1 MTESIE
7 QFFLS
12 IFGGNVVL
20 ATILISIIPIIELK
34 GAIPFSMSVDIW
46 GANALSIWEA
56 FAYAVLG
63 TSLIIFLLA
72 LIYIPL
78 IKWLKSTKF
87 FKKLGEKLENLIN
100 RKKQVVE
107 DEIAKEKSKKK
118 ILWLKIAG
126 VFLFVANPIPFTGV
140 WTGTCLAIALGLN
153 YWTACATVVSGN
165 IVAGLLILLLS
176 HFFGGSTL
184 ILFYILLG
192 IAVLIAIYMILK
204 SIVKKQK
211 QKKSLEDSCL
221 KNDKKYK

>member
-7 QFFLS
+7 QFFFS

-46 GANALSIWEA
+46 GANALSAWEA
-56 FAYAVLG
+56 FAYALIG
-63 TSLIIFLLA
+63 TSLIIFVLA

-87 FKKLGEKLENLIN
+87 FKRLGEKLENLIN
-100 RKKQVVE
+100 RKKKVVE

-118 ILWLKIAG
+118 IFLLKITG

-176 HFFGGSTL
+176 HFFGDSTL
-184 ILFYILLG
+184 ILCYILLA
-192 IAVLIAIYMILK
+192 IAVSIAIFLIIKSIILK
-204 SIVKKQK
+204 HNNKKNG
-211 QKKSLEDSCL
+211 EDANL
-221 KNDKKYK
+221 KVDKK

>member
-1 MTESIE
+1 M
-7 QFFLS
+7 
-12 IFGGNVVL
+12 
-20 ATILISIIPIIELK
+20 
-34 GAIPFSMSVDIW
+34 
-46 GANALSIWEA
+46 GANALSTWEA

-100 RKKQVVE
+100 RRKKIVE
-107 DEIAKEKSKKK
+107 DEISNEKSKKK
-118 ILWLKIAG
+118 ILLLKITG

-153 YWTACATVVSGN
+153 YWTACATVISGN

-176 HFFGGSTL
+176 HFFGDSTL
-184 ILFYILLG
+184 ILFYILLAV
-192 IAVLIAIYMILK
+192 AVLVAIFLIVK
-204 SIVKKQK
+204 SIVIKHKKTK
-211 QKKSLEDSCL
+211 NEKDISL
-221 KNDKKYK
+221 KTDKK

>member
-7 QFFLS
+7 QFFFS

-46 GANALSIWEA
+46 GANALSAWEA
-56 FAYAVLG
+56 FAYALIG
-63 TSLIIFLLA
+63 TSLIIFVLA

-87 FKKLGEKLENLIN
+87 FKRLGEKLENLIN
-100 RKKQVVE
+100 RKKKVVE

-118 ILWLKIAG
+118 ILLLKITG

-165 IVAGLLILLLS
+165 IVAGLLILFLS
-176 HFFGGSTL
+176 HFFGDSTL
-184 ILFYILLG
+184 ILCYILLA
-192 IAVLIAIYMILK
+192 IAVSIAIFLIIKSIILK
-204 SIVKKQK
+204 HNNKKNG
-211 QKKSLEDSCL
+211 EDANL
-221 KNDKKYK
+221 KVDKK